1 MTDTLS
7 SSTHIG
13 SVYLYARNPASLASF
28 YQHSLGLDLL
38 GEAGDTLLLGVGG
51 QPMIGIQPATQQQ
64 ASGRRTG
71 LFHLALRYATRLAL
85 ARAFRRL
92 VTLRTALQ
100 GASDHGVS
108 ESIYLTDPEGN
119 GIELY
124 WDRQPELWPR
134 AADGS
139 LQLITNTLD
148 LEQLLAEDLAYTSRP
163 HVDPHTRM
171 GHIHL
176 NVGEIPASEKF
187 YVEMLGFDVIQ
198 RFGKTALFI
207 SAGGYHHHIGLNTW
221 QGTGAPPLPQGAP
234 GLGWFEINGV
244 NLDEIQRRLEKI
256 GWDFQ
261 RSPGAGIR
269 TCDPS
274 GIGLVLLGY

>member
-1 MTDTLS
+1 MTDTLTS
-7 SSTHIG
+7 TTHIG
-13 SVYLYARNPASLASF
+13 SVYLYARQPASLASF

-51 QPMIGIQPATQQQ
+51 QPLVGIQPTTQVQ

-71 LFHLALRYATRLAL
+71 LFHLALCYATRLAL

-100 GASDHGVS
+100 GASDHGIS
-108 ESIYLTDPEGN
+108 ESIYLVDPEGN

-124 WDRQPELWPR
+124 YDRQPEMWPR
-134 AADGS
+134 SADGS
-139 LQLITNTLD
+139 LQLFTTTLD

-171 GHIHL
+171 GHVHL
-176 NVGEIPASEKF
+176 KVADIPTSEKF
-187 YVEMLGFDVIQ
+187 YVELLGFDVVQ
-198 RFGKTALFI
+198 RYGKTALFV
-207 SAGGYHHHIGLNTW
+207 SAGGYHHHVAMNTW
-221 QGTGAPPLPQGAP
+221 QGVGAPPPPTGTP
-234 GLGWFEINGV
+234 GLAWFEIGGV
-244 NLDEIQRRLEKI
+244 NLDEIQRRLEGA

-261 RSPGAGIR
+261 RRPGGGVR
-269 TCDPS
+269 TLDPS
-274 GIGLVLLGY
+274 GIGLVLLGE